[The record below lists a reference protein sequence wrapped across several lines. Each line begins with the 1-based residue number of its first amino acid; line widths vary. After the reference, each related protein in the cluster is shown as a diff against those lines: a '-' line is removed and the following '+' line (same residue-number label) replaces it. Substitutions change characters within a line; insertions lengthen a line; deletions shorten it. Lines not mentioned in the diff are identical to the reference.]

1 LVARERGDRVNA
13 GWDGATGQRR
23 TQQLPP
29 LPAKQRRHPAYY
41 YPSKAQ
47 LEETAQKHKTLKK
60 RRDERKKKVATLEA
74 ALEERRDERDAA
86 FADSRSEYLQQQY
99 GRQLLRDLAREADDA
114 YKATSKEL
122 GNDVQGARADYL
134 RAAKAVD
141 NAHPTESEDAALRKL
156 VERHSLCDGDALA
169 DARDVA
175 ALRKRALA
183 KAGIYDDE
191 EDDVTEDDER
201 VLKHVFAEEPRGRL
215 VRGPFDPW
223 PAIERAERAPVLKK
237 LSDEEEA
244 RLRREELR
252 QHGLS
257 RRKSLSTKEVAK
269 TLSASAAAASS
280 SRPTVRRVAS
290 AKPVTSGGLAPVAPR
305 SRRLAELAR
314 KSAGGD
320 SARDSTG
327 ST

>member
-1 LVARERGDRVNA
+1 MTWRPRLNA

-156 VERHSLCDGDALA
+156 VERHSLCDGDALSRC
-169 DARDVA
+169 AR
-175 ALRKRALA
+175 R
-183 KAGIYDDE
+183 
-191 EDDVTEDDER
+191 
-201 VLKHVFAEEPRGRL
+201 
-215 VRGPFDPW
+215 
-223 PAIERAERAPVLKK
+223 
-237 LSDEEEA
+237 
-244 RLRREELR
+244 
-252 QHGLS
+252 
-257 RRKSLSTKEVAK
+257 
-269 TLSASAAAASS
+269 
-280 SRPTVRRVAS
+280 
-290 AKPVTSGGLAPVAPR
+290 
-305 SRRLAELAR
+305 RRLAQAR
-314 KSAGGD
+314 FGQG
-320 SARDSTG
+320 RHL
-327 ST
+327 

>member
-1 LVARERGDRVNA
+1 M
-13 GWDGATGQRR
+13 
-23 TQQLPP
+23 
-29 LPAKQRRHPAYY
+29 
-41 YPSKAQ
+41 
-47 LEETAQKHKTLKK
+47 
-60 RRDERKKKVATLEA
+60 
-74 ALEERRDERDAA
+74 
-86 FADSRSEYLQQQY
+86 
-99 GRQLLRDLAREADDA
+99 LRDLAREADDA

-141 NAHPTESEDAALRKL
+141 NAHPTDSEDAALRKL

-183 KAGIYDDE
+183 KADIYDDE
-191 EDDVTEDDER
+191 EDDVTEDDAR

-280 SRPTVRRVAS
+280 RPTVRRVAS
-290 AKPVTSGGLAPVAPR
+290 AKPVMSGGLAPVAPR

-320 SARDSTG
+320 SGRDSTG
-327 ST
+327 FT

>member
-1 LVARERGDRVNA
+1 MAL
-13 GWDGATGQRR
+13 Q
-23 TQQLPP
+23 
-29 LPAKQRRHPAYY
+29 
-41 YPSKAQ
+41 AQ
-47 LEETAQKHKTLKK
+47 ELATAQI
-60 RRDERKKKVATLEA
+60 RW
-74 ALEERRDERDAA
+74 
-86 FADSRSEYLQQQY
+86 
-99 GRQLLRDLAREADDA
+99 
-114 YKATSKEL
+114 
-122 GNDVQGARADYL
+122 
-134 RAAKAVD
+134 
-141 NAHPTESEDAALRKL
+141 P
-156 VERHSLCDGDALA
+156 
-169 DARDVA
+169 
-175 ALRKRALA
+175 
-183 KAGIYDDE
+183 IE
-191 EDDVTEDDER
+191 EDDAR

-290 AKPVTSGGLAPVAPR
+290 AKPVMSGGLAPVAPR

>member
-1 LVARERGDRVNA
+1 MGDVSR
-13 GWDGATGQRR
+13 
-23 TQQLPP
+23 PP
-29 LPAKQRRHPAYY
+29 
-41 YPSKAQ
+41 
-47 LEETAQKHKTLKK
+47 
-60 RRDERKKKVATLEA
+60 
-74 ALEERRDERDAA
+74 
-86 FADSRSEYLQQQY
+86 
-99 GRQLLRDLAREADDA
+99 READDA

-223 PAIERAERAPVLKK
+223 PAIERAERAHRPRRDAAIERPSRFSFLTPSF
-237 LSDEEEA
+237 LS
-244 RLRREELR
+244 
-252 QHGLS
+252 
-257 RRKSLSTKEVAK
+257 
-269 TLSASAAAASS
+269 
-280 SRPTVRRVAS
+280 
-290 AKPVTSGGLAPVAPR
+290 
-305 SRRLAELAR
+305 
-314 KSAGGD
+314 
-320 SARDSTG
+320 
-327 ST
+327 

>member
-1 LVARERGDRVNA
+1 
-13 GWDGATGQRR
+13 
-23 TQQLPP
+23 
-29 LPAKQRRHPAYY
+29 
-41 YPSKAQ
+41 
-47 LEETAQKHKTLKK
+47 
-60 RRDERKKKVATLEA
+60 
-74 ALEERRDERDAA
+74 
-86 FADSRSEYLQQQY
+86 DSRSEYLQQQY

-191 EDDVTEDDER
+191 EDDVTEDDAR

-269 TLSASAAAASS
+269 TLSASAA
-280 SRPTVRRVAS
+280 
-290 AKPVTSGGLAPVAPR
+290 
-305 SRRLAELAR
+305 
-314 KSAGGD
+314 
-320 SARDSTG
+320 
-327 ST
+327 